1 GRALVGVLDVDFQA
15 REQMARLPVVAGLA
29 ATEHTV
35 EFGRRAGRK
44 QGRTGTRIAEED
56 IGSGLTKAVTDVS
69 AQVETGPV
77 VWGKHPGGRRPG
89 RDPLVGGQCTPAA
102 HHGCGDAAD
111 DQMTQ
116 HVTLTPTQTAGM

>member
-1 GRALVGVLDVDFQA
+1 VLDVDFQA
-15 REQMARLPVVAGLA
+15 EEPIARLPVVAGLGA
-29 ATEHTV
+29 AKHTI

-56 IGSGLTKAVTDVS
+56 IGSRLTKAVTDVS
-69 AQVETGPV
+69 AQVEPGPV
-77 VWGKHPGGRRPG
+77 VGGKHPGGRRPG

-111 DQMTQ
+111 EQMTQ